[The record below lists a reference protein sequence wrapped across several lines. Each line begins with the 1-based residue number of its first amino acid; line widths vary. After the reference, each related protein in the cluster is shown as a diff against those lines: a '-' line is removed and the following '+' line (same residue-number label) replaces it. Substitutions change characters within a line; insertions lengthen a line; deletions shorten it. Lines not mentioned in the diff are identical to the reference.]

1 MGYQSEEKQVKC
13 ELQDI
18 ETIMKE
24 AGVILTGN
32 AYEKAQDYLEANCP
46 CATYEYLNQKRGK

>member
-1 MGYQSEEKQVKC
+1 VRC

-24 AGVILTGN
+24 AGVTLIGN

-46 CATYEYLNQKRGK
+46 CATYTYLNERISK

>member
-1 MGYQSEEKQVKC
+1 MRC
-13 ELQDI
+13 ELQGI

-24 AGVILTGN
+24 AGVTLTGN

-46 CATYEYLNQKRGK
+46 CATYTYLNERISK